1 MSSSS
6 VPKVTGIHP
15 PPTAPEQ
22 TPRPAGSPWHAPR
35 PPAACAGSGA
45 AQDRLASWISDLTTL
60 HDLTERLPRTRSL
73 DEALR
78 ETLRAG
84 ASLAGARRGLIS
96 LRPAAEGG
104 HDRLI
109 GLGLGPS
116 DLGDIETV
124 PRCSATHSRLMDEP
138 AGPGSDA
145 AATQEIAVHDIP
157 HDEALDPRHREV
169 AARLGFAASYAQPLT
184 DADGR
189 RIGAAVWLYD
199 RPGRPDERQ
208 RHLLGCYL
216 RQAAQHIANRLELS
230 RAQSAL
236 REVHQGLL
244 GRRLPQPPG
253 VTLAVRHHVG
263 AEGGGAFYD
272 ALRLPDDALGLAI
285 GTVTG
290 SGPSVTAAMGRL
302 LAGLRA
308 YAVMEGEDP
317 VAVLSDLELL
327 LRITESARS
336 ATALFGY
343 AEPAARRVVLASA
356 GHPPP
361 LVIGDRGAHFAE
373 TTLSAPLAMLSC
385 WEAPSVELALAPGDT
400 LLLYNEGLLHATG
413 EPLDHAFTR
422 LEAAAVSASP
432 QVRRDPAAL
441 ADHVLHTLLPATAPG
456 AGGTGG
462 DGRHIGD
469 GVAGAVG
476 AVGARG
482 IAGAGGVG
490 GAAVGGSGAAVGGGA
505 VGATSAAAGE
515 RSAAPL
521 ADAVLLAA
529 RF

>member
-1 MSSSS
+1 M
-6 VPKVTGIHP
+6 
-15 PPTAPEQ
+15 
-22 TPRPAGSPWHAPR
+22 
-35 PPAACAGSGA
+35 
-45 AQDRLASWISDLTTL
+45 SDLSTL
-60 HDLTERLPRTRSL
+60 HDLTERLPRTRTL

-104 HDRLI
+104 HYRLV

-124 PRCSATHSRLMDEP
+124 PRSSATHTRLMDEP
-138 AGPGSDA
+138 AGPGADA
-145 AATQEIAVHDIP
+145 AAIRDIAVQDIP
-157 HDEALDPRHREV
+157 HEEGLDPRHREV

-199 RPGRPDERQ
+199 QPARPDERQ
-208 RHLLGCYL
+208 RQLLGLYL
-216 RQAAQHIANRLELS
+216 RQATQHIANRLELA
-230 RAQSAL
+230 RAQAAL

-253 VTLAVRHHVG
+253 VTLAVRHHIG
-263 AEGGGAFYD
+263 PEGGGAFYD

-290 SGPSVTAAMGRL
+290 SGPAVTAAMGRL

-327 LRITESARS
+327 LRVTESARS
-336 ATALFGY
+336 ATAIFGY
-343 AEPAARRVVLASA
+343 AEPATRRVVLASA

-361 LVIGDRGAHFAE
+361 LVIGERRVEFAE

-385 WEAPSVELALAPGDT
+385 WEAPSVELELAPGET
-400 LLLYNEGLLHATG
+400 LLLYNEGLLHSTG

-456 AGGTGG
+456 AT
-462 DGRHIGD
+462 
-469 GVAGAVG
+469 A
-476 AVGARG
+476 
-482 IAGAGGVG
+482 
-490 GAAVGGSGAAVGGGA
+490 
-505 VGATSAAAGE
+505 AAAGHGTDHG
-515 RSAAPL
+515 AGHGTVPA